1 MTELLD
7 PVFVPG
13 EPEFQL
19 PADGLLD
26 PVGGDFELSAAAACT
41 VCGAS
46 RVAGQDWCL
55 ECGTAFAS
63 PRPIPGLQTV
73 ALASA
78 FTLLLAGGA
87 VAAGVAAV
95 TDTLPGRKTEVKV
108 VAQTAADPITSETPP
123 LDDPLPPDA
132 ALDADPFPFDAGTSP
147 VPVSTPVDPGGGGT
161 KPTSSRIELASDAAS
176 LYDPEGVATSYNDTK
191 YAIAANRSPSWFV
204 TTPAGDTPGTVV
216 PMEVGLNVS
225 IGAAKK
231 LTKLTLTTITPG
243 FTVTV
248 LGSDTAEPPRAID
261 DPAWKTLGQAASVD
275 SVGSG
280 ANKPAKDDIEGDQTL
295 SLGLGGQSKKYRN
308 VVLWFTVPPLGGP
321 TVRIS
326 QLKFFG

>member
-7 PVFVPG
+7 PIFVPD

-63 PRPIPGLQTV
+63 PRAIPGLQTV
-73 ALASA
+73 VLASA

-123 LDDPLPPDA
+123 LDDPLPPDT
-132 ALDADPFPFDAGTSP
+132 ALDTDTFPYDAGPSP
-147 VPVSTPVDPGGGGT
+147 VPVPVDPGGGGT

-176 LYDPEGVATSYNDTK
+176 LYDPEGVATSYNDAK
-191 YAIAANRSPSWFV
+191 YAIAAHQSPSWFV
-204 TTPAGDTPGTVV
+204 TTPAGDTPGTVM
-216 PMEVGLNVS
+216 PMDVGLNVS

-261 DPAWKTLGQAASVD
+261 DPAWKTLGRAASVD
-275 SVGSG
+275 SIGSG
-280 ANKPAKDDIEGDQTL
+280 ANKPAKDDAEGDQTL
-295 SLGLGGQSKKYRN
+295 SLRLGGQSKRYRT
-308 VVLWFTVPPLGGP
+308 VVLWFTAPPLGGP

>member
-7 PVFVPG
+7 PIFVPD

-63 PRPIPGLQTV
+63 PRAIPGLQTV
-73 ALASA
+73 VLASA

-87 VAAGVAAV
+87 VAAGVAAL
-95 TDTLPGRKTEVKV
+95 TDTLPGRKSEVKV

-132 ALDADPFPFDAGTSP
+132 ALADDTFPFEAGTSP
-147 VPVSTPVDPGGGGT
+147 VPVPVDPGGGGT
-161 KPTSSRIELASDAAS
+161 KPTSSRIELAWDDAS
-176 LYDPEGVATSYNDTK
+176 LYDPEGVATSYNDAK
-191 YAIAANRSPSWFV
+191 YAIAAKSSPNWFV
-204 TTPAGDTPGTVV
+204 TTPAGDTPGTVM
-216 PMEVGLNVS
+216 PMDVGLNVS

-248 LGSDTAEPPRAID
+248 LGSDTAEPPQAID
-261 DPAWKTLGQAASVD
+261 DPAWKRLGQAASVD
-275 SVGSG
+275 SIGSG
-280 ANKPAKDDIEGDQTL
+280 ANKPAKDDVEGDQTL
-295 SLGLGGQSKKYRN
+295 SLRLGGQSKKYRN
-308 VVLWFTVPPLGGP
+308 VVLWFTAPPLGGP